1 MDLQGKTALI
11 VGAGRG
17 IGRAVS
23 DLFAE
28 SNANLV
34 ISSRNVTE
42 LLELDY
48 KLASKGMGEIL
59 VCKADVTNEDEV
71 ETLINTS
78 FEKFG
83 QIDYLIFS
91 AGFGKLGKFE
101 DISTEQFRELVETN
115 TISAYGLL
123 QKVLPRMKE
132 ARSGRVVAIPGVL
145 GKAPMANAAAYCG
158 AKFGLTGLIKALK
171 EEYKRFGIR
180 FSLMHFGGVDTT
192 FWDEAGMK
200 VDREKLLTANVAAKA
215 CFEAAT
221 QEGVGVMS
229 EVVLMPESHQ
239 IL

>member
-1 MDLQGKTALI
+1 MDLHGKTALI

-28 SNANLV
+28 ADANV
-34 ISSRNVTE
+34 VVSSRNETE
-42 LLELDY
+42 LLELEY
-48 KLASKGMGEIL
+48 KLASKGAGDL
-59 VCKADVTNEDEV
+59 VVHAADCTSEEDV
-71 ETLINTS
+71 EGLVNLAY
-78 FEKFG
+78 EKFDKV
-83 QIDYLIFS
+83 DYLIFS
-91 AGFGKLGKFE
+91 AGLGKLGRFE
-101 DISTEQFRELVETN
+101 DLGVDVFRELLEIN
-115 TISAYGLL
+115 TIGAYNVF
-123 QKVLPRMKE
+123 QKVLPKMKKD
-132 ARSGRVVAIPGVL
+132 RGGRVVAIPGVL

-158 AKFGLTGLIKALK
+158 AKYGLTGLVKALK

-200 VDREKLLTANVAAKA
+200 VDREKLLTASVAAKA